1 MALTEVPPTMND
13 GLRHTAGAPSRII
26 GATDEPDHDHTVLT
40 DAECARIATVL
51 NASIGTPVRGLS
63 ARLLSGGRSNL
74 TYAVSDRDR
83 SWVLRRPPLGHVLET
98 AHDMRREFRVISG
111 LRNTNVPVPDAVVYC
126 DDPEVIGTDFYIM
139 SLVVGRVFRT
149 AEDMSRLS
157 ATEATTLG
165 NAFID
170 ALAELH
176 LVDYERAGLADLG
189 RPDGYLERQLTRWS
203 KQLTSSQSRDVPGFR
218 ALADGLRA
226 SMPAT
231 TRSSIVHGDFRLDN
245 AIVHPGASGKI
256 LAILDWEMATLGD
269 PLADLGLFY
278 LYWQGWQGLVN
289 PIAAT
294 PAEQPGFPRWE
305 QLSER
310 YARRVGLELHRF
322 EWYRAFAL
330 FKFAVICEG
339 IHYRYL
345 RGLTVGDGFDKIGA
359 MVPELVRRGL
369 AELQN

>member
-1 MALTEVPPTMND
+1 MND
-13 GLRHTAGAPSRII
+13 GLPSAAAWSSPITEP
-26 GATDEPDHDHTVLT
+26 GDEPGHDQTLLS
-40 DAECARIATVL
+40 DEDCARIAAVL
-51 NASIGTPVRGLS
+51 NGSVGRPVRRLS
-63 ARLLSGGRSNL
+63 ARLLAGGRSNL
-74 TYAVSDRDR
+74 TYALSDGERN
-83 SWVLRRPPLGHVLET
+83 WVLRRPPLGHVLET
-98 AHDMRREFRVISG
+98 AHDMRREYRVISA
-111 LRNTNVPVPDAVVYC
+111 LRHTDVPVPDAIVYC
-126 DDPEVIGTDFYIM
+126 DDPDVIGTKFYIM
-139 SLVVGRVFRT
+139 SLVEGRVFRT

-157 ATEATTLG
+157 GTEATTLA

-176 LVDYERAGLADLG
+176 LVDYGRSGLADLG
-189 RPDGYLERQLTRWS
+189 RPDGYLERQLARWI

-218 ALADGLRA
+218 SLADGLTA

-245 AIVHPGASGKI
+245 AIVHPRVAGKI

-278 LYWQGWQGLVN
+278 LYWQGWQGLDN

-294 PAEQPGFPRWE
+294 PAEQPGFPGWE
-305 QLSER
+305 ELAER
-310 YARRVGLELHRF
+310 YARRMSLDLYRF

-339 IHYRYL
+339 IHYRFL
-345 RGLTVGDGFDKIGA
+345 RGLTVGDGFDRIGA
-359 MVPELVRRGL
+359 MVPELVRRGR
-369 AELQN
+369 AELRNYGAAS

>member
-13 GLRHTAGAPSRII
+13 GLRHTAAAPSRIT
-26 GATDEPDHDHTVLT
+26 GATDEPGHDGTVLT
-40 DAECARIATVL
+40 DPECARIATVL

-74 TYAVSDRDR
+74 TYAVSDGER
-83 SWVLRRPPLGHVLET
+83 SWVLRRPPLGHVLAT
-98 AHDMRREFRVISG
+98 AHDMRREFRVIRG

-126 DDPEVIGTDFYIM
+126 DDPDVIGTDFYIM
-139 SLVVGRVFRT
+139 SLVEGRVFRT

-189 RPDGYLERQLTRWS
+189 RPDGYLDRQLIRWS

-218 ALADGLRA
+218 ALADGLTA
-226 SMPAT
+226 SMPVT

-245 AIVHPGASGKI
+245 AIVHPHVSGKI

-278 LYWQGWQGLVN
+278 LYWQGWQGLDN

-294 PAEQPGFPRWE
+294 PAEQPGFPGWE

>member
-1 MALTEVPPTMND
+1 
-13 GLRHTAGAPSRII
+13 
-26 GATDEPDHDHTVLT
+26 
-40 DAECARIATVL
+40 
-51 NASIGTPVRGLS
+51 
-63 ARLLSGGRSNL
+63 
-74 TYAVSDRDR
+74 
-83 SWVLRRPPLGHVLET
+83 
-98 AHDMRREFRVISG
+98 MRREFRVISG

-126 DDPEVIGTDFYIM
+126 DDPEVIGTDFYVM
-139 SLVVGRVFRT
+139 SLVEGRVFRT
-149 AEDMSRLS
+149 AEDMSSLS

-203 KQLTSSQSRDVPGFR
+203 KQLTSSQSREVPGFR

-226 SMPAT
+226 SMPVT

-245 AIVHPGASGKI
+245 AIVHPDASGKI

-278 LYWQGWQGLVN
+278 LYWQGWQGLDN

-294 PAEQPGFPRWE
+294 PAEQHGFPGWE
-305 QLSER
+305 QLGDR
-310 YARRVGLELHRF
+310 YAQRIGIDLRRF

-339 IHYRYL
+339 IHYRHL

-359 MVPELVRRGL
+359 MVPELVQRGL
-369 AELQN
+369 AELRK